1 MFVEH
6 SSLYVL
12 DAGCSAVAAQ
22 QQGCGQFVG
31 SSAEGSQ
38 GTVLTVHEPED
49 KMDKWIN
56 VARRSL
62 IEIGVTGLKVDLLAK
77 RLNVTR
83 GGFYH
88 HFKNRED
95 LLRRLLE
102 DWEKSCRFLPD
113 EDPPKE
119 PGPAIGWL
127 DRLLARHIEAN
138 GYDYQYD
145 LAIREWARSDKRAE
159 WAVERADRERLHTL
173 EKLFQALGYD
183 RKHAATR
190 ARVFYY
196 HQIGFYVIG
205 VKQSP
210 QERRR
215 SLEFYLDILFGDEA
229 LASARAAAAKA

>member
-1 MFVEH
+1 MWTGR
-6 SSLYVL
+6 L
-12 DAGCSAVAAQ
+12 VAAIDT
-22 QQGCGQFVG
+22 GGD
-31 SSAEGSQ
+31 
-38 GTVLTVHEPED
+38 VLTVHEPEE
-49 KMDKWIN
+49 KMDKWIS

-113 EDPPKE
+113 EEPPTE
-119 PGPAIGWL
+119 AGPAVGWL
-127 DRLLARHIEAN
+127 DRLLARHIEAD

-159 WAVERADRERLHTL
+159 WAVERADRERLQTL

-183 RKHAATR
+183 KKHAATR

-215 SLEFYLDILFGDEA
+215 SLEFYLDILFGEEA
-229 LASARAAAAKA
+229 LSAARAAAAEV